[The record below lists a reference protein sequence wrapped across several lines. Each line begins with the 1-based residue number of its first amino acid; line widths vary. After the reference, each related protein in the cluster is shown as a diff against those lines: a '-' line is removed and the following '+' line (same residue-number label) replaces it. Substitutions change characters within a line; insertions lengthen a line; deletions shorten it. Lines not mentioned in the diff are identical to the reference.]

1 MTRVCYGDIITVEV
15 RAINHGITDLNNA
28 TQVLDAVNEG
38 HAVARVVGVEHWV
51 ESASLGWWDGYL
63 LPLLGELA
71 IPSAVVFGILIAVGI
86 AIWVWPHSE
95 VPKR

>member
-38 HAVARVVGVEHWV
+38 HAVARVVGVEHLA

-63 LPLLGELA
+63 LPLLEGMA
-71 IPSAVVFGILIAVGI
+71 IPSAVVGILIAVGI

>member
-1 MTRVCYGDIITVEV
+1 M
-15 RAINHGITDLNNA
+15 NHGITDLNNA